1 MTENLLVSL
10 RVVAP
15 LLLLMILGGFL
26 LRVKVL
32 DSGTVKKMNGAI
44 FKAFLPALI
53 FNNLYN
59 SNISDIKDIRAGAF
73 AAAVLGGAY
82 ILSIALVMFLEKDNK
97 KRGVMAQGICRSN
110 FVIFGLPLC
119 QAICGDSV
127 LGKISIAVAIVI
139 PVINVLAVV
148 SLEVFRGESGGFNV
162 KKIAKGVITNP
173 LIISS
178 ALGIIV
184 LLSGIKL
191 PEIAEKTISDVAK
204 IATPLALIL
213 LGASIN
219 FSTVRGNLRQ
229 LIITISGKLV
239 IVPLVGITLAA
250 IIGMRGGDLALLIA
264 ALASPTAVSSY
275 PMALQ
280 MDGDGDLAAQIVA
293 FSTVICIITVFLW
306 VFALKQFGLI

>member
-1 MTENLLVSL
+1 M
-10 RVVAP
+10 
-15 LLLLMILGGFL
+15 
-26 LRVKVL
+26 
-32 DSGTVKKMNGAI
+32 
-44 FKAFLPALI
+44 
-53 FNNLYN
+53 
-59 SNISDIKDIRAGAF
+59 
-73 AAAVLGGAY
+73 
-82 ILSIALVMFLEKDNK
+82 
-97 KRGVMAQGICRSN
+97 
-110 FVIFGLPLC
+110 
-119 QAICGDSV
+119 
-127 LGKISIAVAIVI
+127 
-139 PVINVLAVV
+139 LAVV
-148 SLEVFRGESGGFNV
+148 SLEVFRGENGGFNI

-191 PEIAEKTISDVAK
+191 PEIAEKTVSDVAK

-229 LIITISGKLV
+229 LIITISGRLV

-275 PMALQ
+275 PMAIQ

-293 FSTVICIITVFLW
+293 FSTVVCIITVFLW
-306 VFALKQFGLI
+306 VFALKQLCLI

>member
-15 LLLLMILGGFL
+15 LLLLMLLGGFL
-26 LRVKVL
+26 LKVNVF
-32 DSGTVKKMNGAI
+32 DNVTVKKMNGAI
-44 FKAFLPALI
+44 FKVFLPALI

-59 SNISDIKDIRAGAF
+59 SNLSDIRDIKAGAF

-82 ILSIALVMFLEKDNK
+82 ILSIILVIFIEKDNK
-97 KRGVMAQGICRSN
+97 KRGVIAQGICRSN
-110 FVIFGLPLC
+110 FVIFGVPLC
-119 QAICGDSV
+119 QSICGDSV
-127 LGKISIAVAIVI
+127 LGKISVAVAIVI
-139 PVINVLAVV
+139 PVINMFAVV
-148 SLEVFRGESGGFNV
+148 SLEVFRGEKGGFNIV
-162 KKIAKGVITNP
+162 KIIKGIVKNP

-191 PEIAEKTISDVAK
+191 PQIAEKTISDVAK
-204 IATPLALIL
+204 IATPLALVL

-219 FSTVRGNLRQ
+219 FRTVKGNLRQ
-229 LIITISGKLV
+229 LVITISGKLAV
-239 IVPLVGITLAA
+239 VPLIGITLAA
-250 IIGMRGGDLALLIA
+250 LLGMRGGDLALLIA

-306 VFALKQFGLI
+306 VFALKQLGLI

>member
-1 MTENLLVSL
+1 MAENLLVSL

-15 LLLLMILGGFL
+15 LLFLMLLGGFL
-26 LRVKVL
+26 LKVHVL
-32 DSGTVKKMNGAI
+32 DSSTVKKMNGAI
-44 FKAFLPALI
+44 FKVFLPALI

-59 SNISDIKDIRAGAF
+59 SNLSDVKDIKAGAF

-82 ILSIALVMFLEKDNK
+82 ILSIVLVIFLEKDNK

-110 FVIFGLPLC
+110 FVIFGVPLC
-119 QAICGDSV
+119 QAICGDSI
-127 LGKISIAVAIVI
+127 LGKISVAVAIVI
-139 PVINVLAVV
+139 PVINVFAVV
-148 SLEVFRGESGGFNV
+148 SLEVFRGENGGFNI

-191 PEIAEKTISDVAK
+191 PDIAEKTISDVAK

-229 LIITISGKLV
+229 LIITISGRLV

-275 PMALQ
+275 PMAIQ

-293 FSTVICIITVFLW
+293 FSTVVCIITVFLW
-306 VFALKQFGLI
+306 VFALKQLCLI

>member
-1 MTENLLVSL
+1 MAENLLVSL

-15 LLLLMILGGFL
+15 LLLLMLLGGFL
-26 LRVKVL
+26 LKVHVL
-32 DSGTVKKMNGAI
+32 DSSTVKKMNGAI
-44 FKAFLPALI
+44 FKVFLPALI

-59 SNISDIKDIRAGAF
+59 SNLSDVKDIKAGAF

-82 ILSIALVMFLEKDNK
+82 ILSIVLVIFLEKDNK

-148 SLEVFRGESGGFNV
+148 SLEVFRGENGGFNI

-275 PMALQ
+275 PMAIQ

-293 FSTVICIITVFLW
+293 FSTVVCIITVFLW
-306 VFALKQFGLI
+306 VFALKQLCLI

>member
-1 MTENLLVSL
+1 MADNLLVSFE
-10 RVVAP
+10 VVAP
-15 LLLLMILGGFL
+15 LLLLMLLGGFL
-26 LRVKVL
+26 LRVHVF
-32 DSGTVKKMNGAI
+32 DDDTVKKMNGAI
-44 FKAFLPALI
+44 FKVFLPALI

-59 SNISDIKDIRAGAF
+59 SNLSDVKDIGAGVF
-73 AAAVLGGAY
+73 AAAVLCGAY
-82 ILSIALVMFLEKDNK
+82 ILSIVLVIFIEKDNK

-110 FVIFGLPLC
+110 FVIFGVPLC
-119 QAICGDSV
+119 QAICGDSI
-127 LGKISIAVAIVI
+127 LGKISVAIAIVI

-148 SLEVFRGESGGFNV
+148 SLEVFRGEKGGFNI
-162 KKIAKGVITNP
+162 KKIAKGIVKNP

-178 ALGIIV
+178 ALGLVFLIG
-184 LLSGIKL
+184 GIKL

-239 IVPLVGITLAA
+239 IVPLLGISLAITL
-250 IIGMRGGDLALLIA
+250 GMHGGDLALLIA

-275 PMALQ
+275 PMAIQ

-293 FSTVICIITVFLW
+293 FGTVACIITVFLW
-306 VFALKQFGLI
+306 VFALKQLGLI

>member
-1 MTENLLVSL
+1 MLSNLIISFK
-10 RVVAP
+10 VVAP
-15 LLLLMILGGFL
+15 LLFLMVLGGFL
-26 LRVKVL
+26 LKVRIF
-32 DSGTVKKMNGAI
+32 DSNTVKKMNSAI
-44 FKAFLPALI
+44 FMVFLPALI

-59 SNISDIKDIRAGAF
+59 SNLDDIKDIKAGVYASAVLAF
-73 AAAVLGGAY
+73 AY
-82 ILSIALVMFLEKDNK
+82 IISMILVAFIEKDNK

-110 FVIFGLPLC
+110 FVIFGVPLC
-119 QAICGDSV
+119 QAICGDDI
-127 LGKISIAVAIVI
+127 LGKISVAVAIVI
-139 PVINVLAVV
+139 PVINVLAVI
-148 SLEVFRGESGGFNV
+148 SLEIFRGEKGGFNL
-162 KKIAKGVITNP
+162 KKIAKGVVSNP
-173 LIISS
+173 LIIAS
-178 ALGIIV
+178 AMGII
-184 LLSGIKL
+184 LLISGIKL

-239 IVPLVGITLAA
+239 AVPLIGISLAVVM
-250 IIGMRGGDLALLIA
+250 GMRGGDLALLIA

-293 FSTVICIITVFLW
+293 FGTVICIATVFLW
-306 VFALKQFGLI
+306 VFILKQLGWI

>member
-10 RVVAP
+10 SVVAP
-15 LLLLMILGGFL
+15 LLLLMLLGGFL
-26 LRVKVL
+26 LRVHVL
-32 DSGTVKKMNGAI
+32 DSSTVKKMNGAI

-82 ILSIALVMFLEKDNK
+82 ILSIVLVIFLEKDNK

-148 SLEVFRGESGGFNV
+148 SLEVFRGENGGFNI
-162 KKIAKGVITNP
+162 KKIVKGIVKNP

-184 LLSGIKL
+184 LVSGIKL
-191 PEIAEKTISDVAK
+191 PKLAQTTISDVAK

-239 IVPLVGITLAA
+239 IVPLVGITLAT

-293 FSTVICIITVFLW
+293 FSTVICIVTVFLW
-306 VFALKQFGLI
+306 VFALKQLGLI